1 MTGRM
6 SQLGD
11 TVAVTAELVNVAD
24 DSRIWGQRYSEKLA
38 NISALQQE
46 IVSDISDKLR
56 LKLSGSDK
64 QRLARRPTENAE
76 AYQLYLE
83 GRRQMDQWNDQSW
96 KKAAEFFQKAVDKDP
111 NYAAAHAGLSEAYGV
126 LGFYIDLPSRE
137 AYEKARQSAE
147 RALALDE
154 NLAEGH
160 AAMGNYYWMT
170 LDYARAEP
178 EYRRA
183 IELNPNLSIAH
194 QYYAWY
200 LSSVGRFSEADDQ
213 QRLARELDPLSL
225 LTNSSVGDLLA
236 SEGDLDGSIA
246 QNKKVLKS
254 TRTMRTPICTFPTKI

>member
-1 MTGRM
+1 M
-6 SQLGD
+6 
-11 TVAVTAELVNVAD
+11 
-24 DSRIWGQRYSEKLA
+24 
-38 NISALQQE
+38 
-46 IVSDISDKLR
+46 
-56 LKLSGSDK
+56 
-64 QRLARRPTENAE
+64 
-76 AYQLYLE
+76 
-83 GRRQMDQWNDQSW
+83 
-96 KKAAEFFQKAVDKDP
+96 
-111 NYAAAHAGLSEAYGV
+111 
-126 LGFYIDLPSRE
+126 
-137 AYEKARQSAE
+137 
-147 RALALDE
+147 ALDE

-246 QNKKVLKS
+246 QNKKVLEIDPNYAYAHLSLSDEYLAKGMCEQGMQEAATYMALTGYPQIAELGKHVYATS
-254 TRTMRTPICTFPTKI
+254 GCKGFLLERIRIQSDPTKMEFYYPYEVAQDYARLGDKGPGFLLAQPML